1 MQKIEER
8 LKVRRFQVVIQEGKN
23 EEAVMMH
30 LIPRMHGDGKT
41 KMEEMPL
48 KDFQWIENEA
58 KTLAE
63 YFKEK

>member
-1 MQKIEER
+1 
-8 LKVRRFQVVIQEGKN
+8 
-23 EEAVMMH
+23 MMH

-48 KDFQWIENEA
+48 KDVQWIENEA